1 MPHPDY
7 PFWNLIALVLVLLP
21 APWHW
26 RAHNIATVSL
36 IVWLT
41 FANLCGFINTIIWA
55 GSYADKSPVWC
66 DISSRVPLL
75 VGYAVPL
82 CSLSQMRRLESV
94 ASTRRPLI
102 SSGVRKQRV
111 WEEIIICLLFPVIL
125 TALQYVVQGHRYDII
140 EGIGCSNP
148 TFMSVPGLIIRFII
162 PMVVAVT
169 SLIFAALAVRW
180 FLIRRLQFRTIL
192 ASSDSKLSI
201 GRYIRLIAL
210 AVTDSTVVLVVIVY
224 AAVNALSDSSLPMR
238 PYRDWAYVH
247 QDFSQISQY
256 PEELFASSW
265 PAVVMNVYAPIL
277 YSILFFTFFG
287 FGEEAVSE
295 YLAIGDKIVQL
306 LEKMGFMCKRRSGSV
321 FKDLRIDLGSTV
333 VPAFDGNNLEST
345 SLGDLRDDTSE
356 KGFQSLESRAEKVT
370 PPNNMGIAVRIE
382 RSVVF

>member
-1 MPHPDY
+1 MLHPDY

-41 FANLCGFINTIIWA
+41 FANLCGFINTIIWS

-66 DISSRVPLL
+66 DI
-75 VGYAVPL
+75 
-82 CSLSQMRRLESV
+82 
-94 ASTRRPLI
+94 T
-102 SSGVRKQRV
+102 
-111 WEEIIICLLFPVIL
+111 
-125 TALQYVVQGHRYDII
+125 
-140 EGIGCSNP
+140 
-148 TFMSVPGLIIRFII
+148 
-162 PMVVAVT
+162 
-169 SLIFAALAVRW
+169 LAVRW

-256 PEELFASSW
+256 PEELFSSSW

-277 YSILFFTFFG
+277 YSILFFAFFG

-295 YLAIGDKIVQL
+295 YLAIGDKVIQL
-306 LEKMGFMCKRRSGSV
+306 LETMGFMCKRSGSV
-321 FKDLRIDLGSTV
+321 FKDLRIDLGSKV

-370 PPNNMGIAVRIE
+370 PLNNMGIAVRVE
-382 RSVVF
+382 RSVVI

>member
-1 MPHPDY
+1 MLHPDY

-94 ASTRRPLI
+94 ASTRRSLI

-125 TALQYVVQGHRYDII
+125 TALH
-140 EGIGCSNP
+140 NP

-169 SLIFAALAVRW
+169 SLIFAALALRW

-265 PAVVMNVYAPIL
+265 PAVVMNVYAPIM

-295 YLAIGDKIVQL
+295 YLAIGDKVIQL
-306 LEKMGFMCKRRSGSV
+306 LETMGFMCKRSGSV
-321 FKDLRIDLGSTV
+321 FKDLRIDLGSKV

-356 KGFQSLESRAEKVT
+356 KGFQNLESRAEKVT
-370 PPNNMGIAVRIE
+370 PLNNMGIAVRVE
-382 RSVVF
+382 RSVVI